1 MAQAYLD
8 ELESMLAPLAARL
21 APGTKLEF
29 KHFFSGAALYAGGRI
44 CITLTPA
51 GLAMKLPEAD
61 RAALRKRG
69 AKPLRY
75 FPKAPIKK
83 DYVVLPRAVRDNTRS
98 LRSWARK
105 SVEYAVS
112 LPAAKRRKR

>member
-21 APGTKLEF
+21 APGAKLEF

-83 DYVVLPRAVRDNTRS
+83 DYVVLPRAVRENTRS